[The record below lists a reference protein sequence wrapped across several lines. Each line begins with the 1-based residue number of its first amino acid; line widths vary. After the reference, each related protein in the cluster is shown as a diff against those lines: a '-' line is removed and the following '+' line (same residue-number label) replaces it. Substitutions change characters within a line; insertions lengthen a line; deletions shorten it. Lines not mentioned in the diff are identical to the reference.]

1 MSFMGVPHAN
11 ILAQLPNQID
21 LLINVDRHRGQYKM
35 KIENDDTVETIVAK
49 AMKGVPD
56 HNRQLMYPAFI
67 SNVCQLDDLTC
78 NVNLPYYFLQHF
90 WLKQEREKDETN
102 SARETQK
109 LKNRL
114 LQARKII
121 ESQVKEM
128 SDLEE
133 KALLQRNEIKELQNV
148 VKKLEHEK
156 ITKPAPVSKYDAK
169 RVRKELDR
177 LKSRNE
183 HLESLAILHAL
194 EDSTDSFVVSLEG
207 GGFDESESTSSSSE
221 ESSEKDDTPEGMA
234 DRKVT

>member
-1 MSFMGVPHAN
+1 
-11 ILAQLPNQID
+11 
-21 LLINVDRHRGQYKM
+21 
-35 KIENDDTVETIVAK
+35 
-49 AMKGVPD
+49 MKGVPD

-67 SNVCQLDDLTC
+67 SNVCQQLLEWTLHLDGIIK
-78 NVNLPYYFLQHF
+78 NVVKT
-90 WLKQEREKDETN
+90 LKQEREKDEIN

-114 LQARKII
+114 LQARKLI

-207 GGFDESESTSSSSE
+207 GGFDENESTSSSSE
-221 ESSEKDDTPEGMA
+221 ESSEKDETP
-234 DRKVT
+234 